1 MTPPEIVGSV
11 QFVVDAEGNKRG
23 GFLDWSVWE
32 EILALLKELPVSST
46 QIRAV
51 RGKYASVS
59 TSSEEFARRKQE
71 EIAREN

>member
-11 QFVVDAEGNKRG
+11 QFVVDAEGNKKG
-23 GFLDWSVWE
+23 VFLEWPVWE
-32 EILALLKELPVSST
+32 ELLTLLKELPVNST

-51 RGKYASVS
+51 RGKYASVP